1 MSSAREWA
9 RYGIC
14 INSVCFGVVETPM
27 TEVIRSEKFIDRT
40 MSSIPMGR
48 ISSPDEVAG
57 PCCFLMS
64 DTASYITGQHLNID
78 GGSQIGF

>member
-1 MSSAREWA
+1 
-9 RYGIC
+9 
-14 INSVCFGVVETPM
+14 M

-40 MSSIPMGR
+40 MASIPMGR